1 MPILFALRCTSPM
14 AFRRIHDN
22 RTPHVDAAAGVG
34 GTESWRTGTS
44 VSISEPCRLFTRAPR
59 RPIVPKSR
67 GNAMSAF
74 SFLLNLLWI
83 LFGGLWMAAGWVIAA
98 IFMAITII
106 GLPWTRAAFN
116 IAAYTLLPFG
126 QSVVSRAVNFGR
138 EDIGTGPLGV
148 VGNLVRLVL
157 AGWWLALGHLIT
169 ALILAVT
176 VVGIPFA
183 WAHVK
188 LAGLSLWPIGKII
201 VPAEE
206 GPLRYG
212 DRGRG

>member
-1 MPILFALRCTSPM
+1 MSP
-14 AFRRIHDN
+14 
-22 RTPHVDAAAGVG
+22 
-34 GTESWRTGTS
+34 
-44 VSISEPCRLFTRAPR
+44 
-59 RPIVPKSR
+59 
-67 GNAMSAF
+67 F

-98 IFMAITII
+98 ILMAITII

-126 QSVVSRAVNFGR
+126 QKVVSRAVYFGR

-148 VGNLVRLVL
+148 VGNLVWLVL

-176 VVGIPFA
+176 VIGIPFA

-188 LAGLSLWPIGKII
+188 LAGLALWPIGKII

-206 GPLRYG
+206 GHSDTGTGAGAEAHHSTLGSRVDAALSNFFPIRTRRAKLGLAGNAGATPELFERLCHIAK
-212 DRGRG
+212 